1 MGEDLMPFQSEA
13 QRRYMF
19 ANHPDIAKRWAR
31 EYGTPKN
38 LPYHKG
44 DRKGGHMAK
53 RKVRFSDVAN
63 QMKGGPKNRVR
74 GKRAAPDGSNA
85 MQTDRNELVTEHT
98 SPAGVTKHGRHG
110 RGSREVHMRKALDM
124 LMKSKGKKSARAKA

>member
-1 MGEDLMPFQSEA
+1 
-13 QRRYMF
+13 
-19 ANHPDIAKRWAR
+19 
-31 EYGTPKN
+31 
-38 LPYHKG
+38 
-44 DRKGGHMAK
+44 MAK